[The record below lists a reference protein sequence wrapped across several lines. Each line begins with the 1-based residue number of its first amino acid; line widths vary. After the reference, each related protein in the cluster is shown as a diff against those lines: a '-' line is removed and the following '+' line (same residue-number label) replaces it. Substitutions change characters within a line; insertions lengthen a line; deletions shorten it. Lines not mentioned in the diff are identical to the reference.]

1 VFDITLGRKEL
12 SESRFP
18 QEITL
23 GTDVDQENV
32 TGDGWCMYNSY
43 LRALGLNT
51 TGIETDG
58 AKQQNNLRNWRL
70 ACTISQLA
78 LRKYRQ
84 DPDYKSYLTQVLESV
99 PIVYPAGY
107 TGAKP
112 ESGYQIER
120 DAPDGTPYVVFRTP
134 VGDEVHRQYVV
145 GVEEYLKAIAEL
157 RIPGDISSGP
167 AIWADAIPL
176 LSIFAEFQESIGII
190 IYNKKEAGNLQLL
203 GDSTLE
209 YFAPKDFDDKG
220 SIIPP
225 KYTVILI
232 YSGNNHYDALLPK
245 SAALRELTG
254 YDPEK
259 GYPTATLISDDTF
272 LCNIN
277 PDNTVTV
284 KPPQFPGRP
293 NGGEEEETK
302 NDEGNTNIQSING
315 TKSTDPN
322 IENVEGEEGEKKTE
336 EPTKKPEELPAW
348 VPHAYFAKSNVKAE
362 CLPHALIQTPD
373 CVERTMMDDIL
384 AAQEFAQEGR
394 LVKDPDGMLDQY
406 HANLDALKKETDA
419 DKKATL
425 QQKMDKKY
433 ANRDVLIEGED
444 GVVKSFKVVNP
455 YRALAFRE
463 ETGVSFADPA
473 GSGKTP
479 EQREILRQNAEVLKA
494 IAPAEIINDNPYAIA
509 LLEAL
514 WFCGTSHSMSENPRC
529 FPARVLAEL
538 REYNEAKKQDR
549 GALAAKVFLED
560 KSWPTVKLMIDF
572 LKKGTPTYAAAP
584 ITTRRKVLFQQKL
597 QETRK
602 AEEETRKKAAEEKAA
617 KEQAEKE
624 AKQKA
629 KEVEEAAKKAA
640 GTIPPVPTPT
650 PTPAP
655 SIPVPT
661 TTTAPVIQPILP
673 IPGRGLTI
681 LPPPRRIAAPDA
693 YTPIRPSVTQL
704 GSGRAQIPFILP
716 TPSLGGMPT
725 IRLGRAK

>member
-1 VFDITLGRKEL
+1 
-12 SESRFP
+12 
-18 QEITL
+18 
-23 GTDVDQENV
+23 
-32 TGDGWCMYNSY
+32 MYNSY

-107 TGAKP
+107 VGEKP

-120 DAPDGTPYVVFRTP
+120 DAADGTPYVVFRTP

-176 LSIFAEFQESIGII
+176 LSIFAEFQESIGVVL
-190 IYNKKEAGNLQLL
+190 YNKNEGGDITTLNLW

-209 YFAPKDFDDKG
+209 HFSPKNIGDDG
-220 SIIPP
+220 LVIPP
-225 KYTVILI
+225 KYTVMML

-254 YDPEK
+254 YDSEK
-259 GYPTATLISDDTF
+259 GGYPTAELISEDTF
-272 LCNIN
+272 LCSIN

-284 KPPQFPGRP
+284 KPPRFPGRP
-293 NGGEEEETK
+293 NGGEEETK
-302 NDEGNTNIQSING
+302 NNEGNTNIQSVNG
-315 TKSTDPN
+315 TKSTDAATN
-322 IENVEGEEGEKKTE
+322 IKIVEEEKKVSAQE
-336 EPTKKPEELPAW
+336 GLPAW
-348 VPHAYFAKSNVKAE
+348 VPHAYFSKANVNPV
-362 CLPHALIQTPD
+362 CRPHALIQTPD
-373 CVERTMMDDIL
+373 CVGQSMMDDIQT
-384 AAQEFAQEGR
+384 AQEFALEGR
-394 LVKDPDGMLDQY
+394 LLKDPDGMLDQY
-406 HANLDALKKETDA
+406 HANLDALKKETDT
-419 DKKATL
+419 DKKKAL
-425 QQKMDKKY
+425 QERMETKY

-444 GVVKSFKVVNP
+444 GTVKSYKIVNP

-463 ETGVSFADPA
+463 EAGVSFADPG

-494 IAPAEIINDNPYAIA
+494 IAPAEMINDNPYAIA
-509 LLEAL
+509 LLESL

-529 FPARVLAEL
+529 VPSRVLAEL

-549 GALAAKVFLED
+549 SALAAKVILED
-560 KSWPTVKLMIDF
+560 KSWSVMKLMLDF
-572 LKKGTPTYAAAP
+572 LKKGTPTFVAAP
-584 ITTRRKVLFQQKL
+584 VGPRRKDEFQRKL
-597 QETRK
+597 QEARK
-602 AEEETRKKAAEEKAA
+602 AEEEARKKAAEEKSA

-629 KEVEEAAKKAA
+629 EEDAKKTAVADAAKVTK
-640 GTIPPVPTPT
+640 PPVVEPAAPTVITPLSAPLVTPT
-650 PTPAP
+650 VTIRAPA
-655 SIPVPT
+655 V
-661 TTTAPVIQPILP
+661 
-673 IPGRGLTI
+673 
-681 LPPPRRIAAPDA
+681 RRIPLPDA
-693 YTPIRPSVTQL
+693 LTPIRPNVLRPGIQKS
-704 GSGRAQIPFILP
+704 IPFILP
-716 TPSLGGMPT
+716 APHLGGLPM
-725 IRLGRAK
+725 IRLRA